1 MIKIN
6 GKKMSKAWHY
16 DACIE
21 MWNEISEYIG
31 ISDRCGED
39 IKGKIKIIEKY
50 NPSAGCFSCEFFKDW
65 DNCHQCAFT
74 IHSGGY
80 SCMLKGPYLEFECGR
95 GTRQDAIEIAQLF
108 IDYYPETD
116 EELTYRDF

>member
-21 MWNEISEYIG
+21 VWNDVAELLMKGYRGSSYIKKLSSFVSKHEPVSDCFACEIFDSCF
-31 ISDRCGED
+31 DCPFV
-39 IKGKIKIIEKY
+39 KKY
-50 NPSAGCFSCEFFKDW
+50 KTPCFT
-65 DNCHQCAFT
+65 A
-74 IHSGGY
+74 
-80 SCMLKGPYLEFECGR
+80 GPYIEFDCGR
-95 GTRQDAIEIAQLF
+95 GMRQDAIEIAQLF
-108 IDYYPETD
+108 IDYYPETG